1 MRVEKRGSVP
11 RGPALMIARKL
22 PLAPPKPTTSSAGKV
37 KVTPGTEATPSA
49 CNC

>member
-1 MRVEKRGSVP
+1 MRLEKRGREV
-11 RGPALMIARKL
+11 RGIILMIARKL
-22 PLAPPKPTTSSAGKV
+22 PLAPPKPATSSAGKV

>member
-1 MRVEKRGSVP
+1 MRLEKRGREV
-11 RGPALMIARKL
+11 RGSILMIARKL